1 MGSVRTTLSLGRRK
15 MSDQYST
22 SSAFRKTDVA
32 SGLGFNTCIVKKL
45 HFNCIPN
52 QDRESETDNRFYSP
66 SPSSQV
72 IQGKSC
78 AE

>member
-1 MGSVRTTLSLGRRK
+1 MGSVRPPYLWVGERCPIN
-15 MSDQYST
+15 T